1 MKHEAEIKE
10 LLVKNAIHLIAQGGF
25 ESATTKELTH
35 CSGSIEGLRM
45 NEVYIY
51 RLFGS
56 KEYLYE
62 AAFEMLDNGDV
73 MLRVFSVK

>member
-35 CSGSIEGLRM
+35 CSGSLEEPSEKGS
-45 NEVYIY
+45 
-51 RLFGS
+51 LFSGAPAFFERS
-56 KEYLYE
+56 
-62 AAFEMLDNGDV
+62 AA
-73 MLRVFSVK
+73 